1 MKTVQPPNPPSDFN
15 TWINYIFNLIKTNY
29 DNPRN

>member
-1 MKTVQPPNPPSDFN
+1 MKTVQPPKPIKDFN
-15 TWINYIFNLIKTNY
+15 TWINYIHNLIKTNY